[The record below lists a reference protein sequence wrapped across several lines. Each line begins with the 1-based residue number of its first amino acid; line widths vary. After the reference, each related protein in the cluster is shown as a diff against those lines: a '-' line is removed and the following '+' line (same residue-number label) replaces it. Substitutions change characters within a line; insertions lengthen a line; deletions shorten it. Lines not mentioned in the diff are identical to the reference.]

1 MRRMNPRLRDFL
13 LVLWVITLVLRG
25 IAFLKDLGVI

>member
-13 LVLWVITLVLRG
+13 LVLWVITIVLRVLA
-25 IAFLKDLGVI
+25 ILKDMGLI